1 MNWGAIGAVGEVVS
15 SFAVLIT
22 LIYLAQQIKQNTRSQ
37 SIATY
42 ESAMSGYNDVQTFVA
57 SDVESASI
65 WRRGSVEPESLNE
78 DEAVR
83 FDFMVRNFANQVYK
97 LLRLHENG
105 ALPQAEWH
113 NTIDEANQFFELP
126 GFADFKQG
134 NEYFSDL
141 WAEMDSRDSNPISTF
156 TGLMSKGNLDDA

>member
-1 MNWGAIGAVGEVVS
+1 MNWEAIGAIGEIVG

-42 ESAMSGYNDVQTFVA
+42 EAAMSGYNDVQTFVA
-57 SDVESASI
+57 SDLESASI
-65 WRRGSVEPESLNE
+65 WRRGSIDFVSLNE

-83 FDFMVRNFANQVYK
+83 FEFMVRNYTNHVYK
-97 LLRLHENG
+97 LLRLYEDG
-105 ALPQAEWH
+105 ALPETEWN
-113 NTIDEANQFFELP
+113 NTIDEAKQFFQLP

-134 NEYFSDL
+134 NNYFSDL
-141 WAEMDSRDSNPISTF
+141 WVEIDSRDLNPISTF
-156 TGLMSKGNLDDA
+156 SGMSRMGSDDT